1 MIRISRCCADLFLND
16 LDLALDL
23 LPDDAGVCD
32 PVADLLD
39 LSFKFAQPPA
49 ALFILLSGPVMAF
62 PSVLKISPD
71 RLLVFFYRFK
81 FREVLLVL

>member
-1 MIRISRCCADLFLND
+1 MIRICGSCADLFLDD

-23 LPDDAGVCD
+23 LSDDAGVCD

-39 LSFKFAQPPA
+39 LSFKFAQPLT
-49 ALFILLSGPVMAF
+49 ALFIFLSGPVMAF
-62 PSVLKISPD
+62 PGVLKISPD
-71 RLLVFFYRFK
+71 RLFVFFYRFK